1 MFFSRVVI
9 AYFALFA
16 WHFVKLTSR
25 VLFELG
31 SDQRISNTCSGG
43 RPMAAFSLAST
54 IGRSI
59 RIGCLTIN
67 SIKESSDR
75 VGLLRL
81 YSV

>member
-1 MFFSRVVI
+1 
-9 AYFALFA
+9 
-16 WHFVKLTSR
+16 
-25 VLFELG
+25 
-31 SDQRISNTCSGG
+31 
-43 RPMAAFSLAST
+43 MAAFSLAST

-59 RIGCLTIN
+59 RIVCLTIN